1 MPSLASPDTLS
12 ILHPTD
18 FSEASHDA
26 FAHALAVALRTEG
39 QLTIVH
45 VGSEHSDDI
54 DWTRFPRVRRTLH
67 AWGLLDEDS
76 RRSDVFN
83 ELRTRVKKLALR
95 GHDATEALVQHLDH
109 HPSDLLVLATEGR
122 SGLPRWVKQSVA
134 EALARK
140 TTTTTLFIP
149 QGATGFVTS
158 DSGTSTLERIL
169 LPVDHEPD
177 PMAAVRLAEWTVR
190 AMGTGDGRILLL
202 HVADD
207 WDLPTLIPQN
217 GTVQSWEQ
225 LLRRGN
231 PVEQIVGAAH
241 ELEADIILMATA
253 GHHGALDALRG
264 STTER
269 VLREAP
275 CPVLAVPA

>member
-1 MPSLASPDTLS
+1 MFPLASPDTLS

-18 FSEASHDA
+18 FSEASHAA

-39 QLTIVH
+39 ELTIVH
-45 VGSEHSDDI
+45 VGPQRKEDI
-54 DWTRFPRVRRTLH
+54 EWSRFPRVRRMLH
-67 AWGLLDEDS
+67 AWGLLEADS

-83 ELRTRVKKLALR
+83 ELHMRVKKLALR
-95 GHDATEALVQHLDH
+95 GRDATAALVQHLDR

-140 TTTTTLFIP
+140 TSLTTLFIP
-149 QGATGFVTS
+149 QGTTGFVAS
-158 DSGTSTLERIL
+158 DSGASTLERIL

-177 PMAAVRLAEWTVR
+177 PMAAVHLAEWTVR
-190 AMGTGDGRILLL
+190 TMGTGDGRILLL

-207 WDLPTLIPQN
+207 WNLPSLIPQN
-217 GTVQSWEQ
+217 GTVEAWEKI
-225 LLRRGN
+225 LRRGD
-231 PVEQIVGAAH
+231 PVDQIIGAAH
-241 ELEADIILMATA
+241 ELEADIIVMATA

-275 CPVLAVPA
+275 CPVLAIPA

>member
-1 MPSLASPDTLS
+1 MLAPPDTLS

-18 FSEASHDA
+18 FSEASMDA

-39 QLTIVH
+39 QLTIAH
-45 VGSEHSDDI
+45 VGHNHGDEV
-54 DWTRFPRVRRTLH
+54 DWTRFPRVRRTLQ
-67 AWGLLDEDS
+67 AWGLLEDGS
-76 RRSDVFN
+76 RRSDVF
-83 ELRTRVKKLALR
+83 ERLRTRVKKLALR
-95 GHDATEALVQHLDH
+95 GRDATDVLMKHLDQ

-122 SGLPRWVKQSVA
+122 SGLPRWLQQSVA

-140 TTTTTLFIP
+140 SSTTTLFIP
-149 QGATGFVTS
+149 QGATGFVAL
-158 DSGTSTLERIL
+158 DSGVSSLERIL

-177 PMAAVRLAEWTVR
+177 PMAAVHLAEWTVR
-190 AMGTGDGRILLL
+190 TMGTGDGRIMLL

-207 WDLPTLIPQN
+207 WDLPALSPQN
-217 GTVQSWEQ
+217 GTVEAWDQI
-225 LLRRGN
+225 LRRGN
-231 PVEQIVGAAH
+231 PVEQIVQAAH
-241 ELEADIILMATA
+241 DLEADIILMATA